1 MSSHNVESEFDT
13 LKDDLAKLRADVAS
27 LSATLRDITSDT
39 VHEQVHAIRGRIN
52 NLTDSAKAEGQQRLD
67 ELTEQIEERP
77 LTSVL
82 IAFGVGLLI
91 GKLFDR

>member
-39 VHEQVHAIRGRIN
+39 VHEQVDAIRGRIN

-67 ELTEQIEERP
+67 DLTDQIEERP

-82 IAFGVGLLI
+82 IAFGAGLLI

>member
-1 MSSHNVESEFDT
+1 V
-13 LKDDLAKLRADVAS
+13 
-27 LSATLRDITSDT
+27 
-39 VHEQVHAIRGRIN
+39 
-52 NLTDSAKAEGQQRLD
+52 EGQQRLD

-82 IAFGVGLLI
+82 IAFGIGVLI

>member
-39 VHEQVHAIRGRIN
+39 VHEQVDVIRGRIN
-52 NLTDSAKAEGQQRLD
+52 SLTGSAKAEGQQRLD

>member
-1 MSSHNVESEFDT
+1 MTSHNVESEFDT
-13 LKDDLAKLRADVAS
+13 FKDDLAKLRADVAN
-27 LSATLRDITSDT
+27 LSAALRDVTSDT
-39 VHEQVHAIRGRIN
+39 VHEQVDAIRGRIN
-52 NLTDSAKAEGQQRLD
+52 RLTDSAKIEGQQRLD

-91 GKLFDR
+91 GRLFDR